1 MPQPEVEGYRL
12 IDRRV
17 MDNDTAEYHIIERQ
31 LMADGKQAWVET
43 SKVPLHDAHG
53 NVIGVLGT
61 YEDITERLRTE
72 EALRQAQ
79 KMESLGVL
87 AGGVAHDFNNL
98 LVAMLGQTSLAL
110 SKLSPDSA
118 ARPHVEKAVKAATS
132 AADLTRQLLAYSGG
146 GQFERRP
153 IQLNTLIQDNLHLF
167 EVAIPKN
174 VQLRSNL
181 AVALPLIEGDTSQ
194 LQQVIMNLIINAGEA
209 IGERPGVVTVTTRV
223 QMLHTDD
230 ARWMKYT
237 GMSLPP
243 GNYVQVDVADSGGGM
258 SADTLARIFDPFFT
272 TKFTGR
278 GLGLAAV
285 LGIVRGHGGGLQVD
299 SDVGHGTTFRL
310 LLPVSTTSLPLMAG
324 PVTRQEAHMSGR
336 TILVIDDEQPVRAA
350 VTDILED
357 SGLSVI
363 TAEDGEAGVGV
374 YRERQAAIDLVVL
387 DLSMPGQSGEETLRQ
402 LRELNPQVRVI
413 LSSGYDRAEV
423 AQRFADRVYSGFI
436 QKPYDDL
443 TLISEIKR
451 YLGATDMK
459 NELFSPVDAAWL
471 HMDKPTNLAVIVGV
485 MMFDAPLDFERFRAV
500 VTDRLL
506 IYDRFKQRV
515 KEPLLGLG
523 LPTWEVDPQFDL
535 DYHVQRVALAAPGDE
550 AALQELAGAVD
561 ERAIGSTSPVMAV
574 HVCRSLRVR
583 YRHCR
588 PPTSLH
594 CRWAGVGAGAVV
606 DDGRHTRRRMA
617 SARTQTC

>member
-1 MPQPEVEGYRL
+1 MRPVSRIWGDRLGRRVSELQIDPALAAYWEQKDRRAFAGEIIDIDAEYDHGGEQRFYREISGPIRDGDRIVGILGVNIDITERKRIEAALRASQQMLQSIIDNIPQAVFWKDRASIYQGCNRKFAIDVGVGLPENVIGWTDFDFSVPRPEAEEYRQ

-17 MDNDTAEYHIIERQ
+17 MDNDTPAYHIIERQ
-31 LMADGKQAWVET
+31 LMADGKHAWVET
-43 SKVPLHDAHG
+43 SKVPLHDEHG
-53 NVIGVLGT
+53 KVIGILGT
-61 YEDITERLRTE
+61 YEDITERLHTE
-72 EALRQAQ
+72 EALRQTQ

-118 ARPHVEKAVKAATS
+118 ARSHVEKAVKAATS

-153 IQLNTLIQDNLHLF
+153 IQLNTLIQDNLHFF

-174 VQLRSNL
+174 VQLRSDL
-181 AVALPLIEGDTSQ
+181 APTLPLIEGDTGQ

-230 ARWMKYT
+230 ARWGHYT
-237 GMSLPP
+237 GTPLPP
-243 GNYVQVDVADSGGGM
+243 GEYVQVDVADNGGGM

-299 SDVGHGTTFRL
+299 SEVGRGTTFRL
-310 LLPVSTTSLPLMAG
+310 LLPVSTTSLLPSAG
-324 PVTRQEAHMSGR
+324 PVTRQEAHMTGQ
-336 TILVIDDEQPVRAA
+336 TILVIDDELPVRAA
-350 VTDILED
+350 VTDILEN

-402 LRELNPQVRVI
+402 LRELDPQVRVI
-413 LSSGYDRAEV
+413 LSSGYDQVEV
-423 AQRFADRVYSGFI
+423 AQRFADRAYSGFI

-443 TLISEIKR
+443 TLIGEIKR
-451 YLGATDMK
+451 YLGD
-459 NELFSPVDAAWL
+459 N
-471 HMDKPTNLAVIVGV
+471 
-485 MMFDAPLDFERFRAV
+485 
-500 VTDRLL
+500 
-506 IYDRFKQRV
+506 
-515 KEPLLGLG
+515 
-523 LPTWEVDPQFDL
+523 
-535 DYHVQRVALAAPGDE
+535 
-550 AALQELAGAVD
+550 
-561 ERAIGSTSPVMAV
+561 
-574 HVCRSLRVR
+574 
-583 YRHCR
+583 
-588 PPTSLH
+588 
-594 CRWAGVGAGAVV
+594 
-606 DDGRHTRRRMA
+606 
-617 SARTQTC
+617 

>member
-1 MPQPEVEGYRL
+1 M
-12 IDRRV
+12 
-17 MDNDTAEYHIIERQ
+17 
-31 LMADGKQAWVET
+31 
-43 SKVPLHDAHG
+43 
-53 NVIGVLGT
+53 
-61 YEDITERLRTE
+61 
-72 EALRQAQ
+72 LRQTQ

-110 SKLSPDSA
+110 SKLGPDSV

-174 VQLRSNL
+174 VQLHSNL
-181 AVALPLIEGDTSQ
+181 AVALPLIEGDTGQ

-209 IGERPGVVTVTTRV
+209 IGERPGVVTVATRV
-223 QMLHTDD
+223 QMLYMDD
-230 ARWMKYT
+230 ARWGQYT
-237 GMSLPP
+237 GTPLPP
-243 GNYVQVDVADSGGGM
+243 GEYVQVDVADNGGGM

-299 SDVGHGTTFRL
+299 SEVGHGTTFRL
-310 LLPVSTTSLPLMAG
+310 LLPVSTTSLLPSAG
-324 PVTRQEAHMSGR
+324 PVTRQEAHMTGQ
-336 TILVIDDEQPVRAA
+336 TILVIDDELPVRAA

-357 SGLSVI
+357 SGLRVI
-363 TAEDGEAGVGV
+363 TAEDGETGVGV

-413 LSSGYDRAEV
+413 LSSGYDQVEV
-423 AQRFADRVYSGFI
+423 AQRFADRAYSGFI

-443 TLISEIKR
+443 TLIGEIKR
-451 YLGATDMK
+451 YLGD
-459 NELFSPVDAAWL
+459 N
-471 HMDKPTNLAVIVGV
+471 
-485 MMFDAPLDFERFRAV
+485 
-500 VTDRLL
+500 
-506 IYDRFKQRV
+506 
-515 KEPLLGLG
+515 
-523 LPTWEVDPQFDL
+523 
-535 DYHVQRVALAAPGDE
+535 
-550 AALQELAGAVD
+550 
-561 ERAIGSTSPVMAV
+561 
-574 HVCRSLRVR
+574 
-583 YRHCR
+583 
-588 PPTSLH
+588 
-594 CRWAGVGAGAVV
+594 
-606 DDGRHTRRRMA
+606 
-617 SARTQTC
+617 